1 MTYDAGGSPS
11 STAFLYLLIASLES
25 MSTMM
30 YGEVQLSVDN
40 VHQPDLITSDQQ
52 GMDLLDAFLDSTASG
67 MTHLILRLDSD
78 SDLPS
83 TLLEASL
90 ETLES
95 GLTSVGSE
103 ETAEFISF
111 MEDAEGTLI
120 LFNGESRSLPSS
132 PTEDSSITVPVA

>member
-40 VHQPDLITSDQQ
+40 VHQPDRITSDQQ
-52 GMDLLDAFLDSTASG
+52 GMEFLDAFLDSTASG

-83 TLLEASL
+83 TLEASL

-103 ETAEFISF
+103 ETAGAISF
-111 MEDAEGTLI
+111 MEDAEDTLI
-120 LFNGESRSLPSS
+120 LFNGESRSLPSP